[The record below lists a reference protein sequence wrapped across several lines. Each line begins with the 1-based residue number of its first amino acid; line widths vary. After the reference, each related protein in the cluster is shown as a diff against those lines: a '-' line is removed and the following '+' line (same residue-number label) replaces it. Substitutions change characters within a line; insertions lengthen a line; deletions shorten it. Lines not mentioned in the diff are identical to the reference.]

1 MISRRRNGPFG
12 RTRVTPSAFLIG
24 PATAGTSILI
34 GSLERT
40 SRIGG
45 GRGGGTR
52 MKKCLAPRGGAGI
65 LIGLGPR
72 GGAPPGGALCF
83 SSRIDPRK
91 DILSR
96 SGRPN
101 TYH

>member
-40 SRIGG
+40 SHIGG
-45 GRGGGTR
+45 GRGGG
-52 MKKCLAPRGGAGI
+52 KKFKNFFCLRGSAALFIWFGSWAASHPMGP
-65 LIGLGPR
+65 LLFFSGLT
-72 GGAPPGGALCF
+72 LWKIML
-83 SSRIDPRK
+83 SSLTSPDTI
-91 DILSR
+91 
-96 SGRPN
+96 
-101 TYH
+101 

>member
-40 SRIGG
+40 SHIGG
-45 GRGGGTR
+45 WRWGGTKL
-52 MKKCLAPRGGAGI
+52 KKWFCLRGAAGI
-65 LIGLGPR
+65 LICSFGS
-72 GGAPPGGALCF
+72 GGGSPFIGRLCF
-83 SSRIDPRK
+83 FAIRALREIMLFCCD
-91 DILSR
+91 
-96 SGRPN
+96 
-101 TYH
+101 

>member
-45 GRGGGTR
+45 WRGGGTK
-52 MKKCLAPRGGAGI
+52 MKKFFCRKGVAGVFIWLGPCAGYHPRGPPLFFPLRAPRELYSPAC
-65 LIGLGPR
+65 
-72 GGAPPGGALCF
+72 AA
-83 SSRIDPRK
+83 
-91 DILSR
+91 
-96 SGRPN
+96 
-101 TYH
+101 